1 MKPTNALSWDERYRQ
16 GLAGGSEP
24 AEFLRAHVEGL
35 PRSAALDVAMGAGRN
50 AVFLAECGWHVI
62 GIEKSAAAIAKA
74 RELAQARGVT
84 LDIRQV
90 DLEQYELESE
100 GYDLIVCFYYLERR
114 LFPQFARA
122 LRPGGAIVFES
133 YTVEQLKF
141 LPGPRN
147 PERLLGPNELYR
159 AFRHLRLS
167 YYRERVRGGRCLGGP
182 CRTRGGRRRRGRRRR
197 RERERVQ
204 RGRRGR
210 PHRTAAARPGRG
222 ARRLPHRAGDLHEGA
237 RQPLRRFGAGA
248 GARRLPG
255 HCGSRGRR
263 FHDRGLQN
271 MGRTRHSAG
280 DGPGQRHDSP

>member
-147 PERLLGPNELYR
+147 PEHLLGPNELYR

-167 YYRERVRGGRCLGGP
+167 YYRERVRGGKAVASLVAWKLAVG
-182 CRTRGGRRRRGRRRR
+182 
-197 RERERVQ
+197 
-204 RGRRGR
+204 
-210 PHRTAAARPGRG
+210 
-222 ARRLPHRAGDLHEGA
+222 
-237 RQPLRRFGAGA
+237 
-248 GARRLPG
+248 
-255 HCGSRGRR
+255 
-263 FHDRGLQN
+263 
-271 MGRTRHSAG
+271 
-280 DGPGQRHDSP
+280 